1 MANISDIIE
10 EFILKQLEEDEAIN
24 LSRRE
29 LADFFN
35 CAPSQI
41 NYVLST
47 RFTTPRGYMVESHR
61 GGGGYIKLVRVDMNK
76 DSYLRSLLNTILTYE
91 IDYVAG
97 LNVISNL
104 IKKGYI
110 DDNQGRILNYAI
122 MPKALATPIM
132 SDNIL
137 RRNVL
142 KNVVLNLIKE
152 GK

>member
-41 NYVLST
+41 NYVLAT
-47 RFTTPRGYMVESHR
+47 RFTTPRGYVVESHR
-61 GGGGYIKLVRVDMNK
+61 GGGGYIKLVRVDVSK
-76 DSYLRSLLNTILTYE
+76 DMYLQSLLNNILTFN

-97 LNVISNL
+97 LNIINNL

-110 DDNQGRILNYAI
+110 DKNQGRILNYAI
-122 MPKALATPIM
+122 IGL
-132 SDNIL
+132 IL
-137 RRNVL
+137 LNVFL
-142 KNVVLNLIKE
+142 RMKFLIIIFM
-152 GK
+152 

>member
-10 EFILKQLEEDEAIN
+10 EFILRQLEDDEAIS

-61 GGGGYIKLVRVDMNK
+61 GGGGYIRLVRVDMDK
-76 DSYLRSLLNTILTYE
+76 DMYLKNLVSNVLNHE

-97 LNVISNL
+97 LNIIASL

-110 DDNQGRILNYAI
+110 TEEQGRVLNYAI
-122 MPKALATPIM
+122 QPKALTNP
-132 SDNIL
+132 
-137 RRNVL
+137 VL
-142 KNVVLNLIKE
+142 IENRVRTSIIRNVVLNLIKE

>member
-76 DSYLRSLLNTILTYE
+76 DMYLQSLLSNVLCYD

-97 LNVISNL
+97 LNIINNL
-104 IKKGYI
+104 IKKDYI
-110 DDNQGRILNYAI
+110 DENQGRILNYAI
-122 MPKALATPIM
+122 MPKALATPVM
-132 SDNIL
+132 SDGKIRAGVL
-137 RRNVL
+137 R
-142 KNVVLNLIKE
+142 NVVLNLIKE

>member
-41 NYVLST
+41 NYVLAT
-47 RFTTPRGYMVESHR
+47 RLTTPRGYVVESHR
-61 GGGGYIKLVRVDMNK
+61 GGGGYIKLVRVDVSK
-76 DSYLRSLLNTILTYE
+76 DMYLQSLLNNILTFN

-97 LNVISNL
+97 LNIIDNL

-110 DDNQGRILNYAI
+110 DKNQGRILNYAI
-122 MPKALATPIM
+122 MPKALATPVMDDDRIRA
-132 SDNIL
+132 SVL
-137 RRNVL
+137 RNV
-142 KNVVLNLIKE
+142 VVNLIKE